1 MQIEEVKEH
10 LRKLGYTVSAHS
22 ADGTYY
28 FSNISEAIDL
38 GLIPTHI
45 EVVRDIS
52 GQYTNMQI
60 SSRVG
65 LFTLSSGWVSIKH
78 DKFELWFK
86 NRLEYLT
93 DRLESAEVRY
103 KRNYLECK

>member
-10 LRKLGYTVSAHS
+10 LRKFGYTVSAHS

-28 FSNISEAIDL
+28 FSNVSEAID
-38 GLIPTHI
+38 LIPTHI

-60 SSRVG
+60 SSMV
-65 LFTLSSGWVSIKH
+65 
-78 DKFELWFK
+78 
-86 NRLEYLT
+86 
-93 DRLESAEVRY
+93 
-103 KRNYLECK
+103 

>member
-10 LRKLGYTVSAHS
+10 LRKFGHTVSAHS

-28 FSNISEAIDL
+28 FSNISE
-38 GLIPTHI
+38 LIPTHI

-60 SSRVG
+60 SSMVG
-65 LFTLSSGWVSIKH
+65 LFTLSSGWISIKH

-93 DRLESAEVRY
+93 DRLESAEARY
-103 KRNYLECK
+103 RRNYLECK

>member
-10 LRKLGYTVSAHS
+10 LRKFGYTVSAHS
-22 ADGTYY
+22 TDGTYY
-28 FSNISEAIDL
+28 FSNISEL
-38 GLIPTHI
+38 TPTNI

-52 GQYTNMQI
+52 GQYTHMQI
-60 SSRVG
+60 SSMVG
-65 LFTLSSGWVSIKH
+65 LFTLSSGWISIEH

-93 DRLESAEVRY
+93 DRLESAEARY